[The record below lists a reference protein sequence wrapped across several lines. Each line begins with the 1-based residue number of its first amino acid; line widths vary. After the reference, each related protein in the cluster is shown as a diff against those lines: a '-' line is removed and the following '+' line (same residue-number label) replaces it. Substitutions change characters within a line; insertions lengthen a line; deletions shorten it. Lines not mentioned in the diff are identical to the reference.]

1 MILWFSKD
9 RMHPGPFRD
18 RRTWSVILKGKYW
31 ISKGC
36 GVSCK
41 RSRNVSTNWRQA
53 CDIQR
58 RLYHLLKIK
67 RRAHES
73 MNLKGQSLIFA
84 NWRSQTSRPFHHKKQ
99 DINKDSNVRFS
110 SSGSL
115 RKIGEISAMST
126 TLRSVKMPMK
136 KFWCGFFE
144 PSIEFH
150 SEAVLRFYQGL
161 LTNSVHGIFVVS
173 IYEGLPCLNMSN
185 APSRLN
191 ALGCNT
197 WVLEASSK
205 FNCTLW

>member
-31 ISKGC
+31 ISKAC
-36 GVSCK
+36 GVICK

-84 NWRSQTSRPFHHKKQ
+84 NWRSQTSRPSTTKNKTSTRTRTSDSQALGLYAKSVEFRKLYHTCTGHSVAINQDNKGRGEEREVNK
-99 DINKDSNVRFS
+99 DINTIVAHWRES
-110 SSGSL
+110 S
-115 RKIGEISAMST
+115 
-126 TLRSVKMPMK
+126 
-136 KFWCGFFE
+136 
-144 PSIEFH
+144 
-150 SEAVLRFYQGL
+150 
-161 LTNSVHGIFVVS
+161 
-173 IYEGLPCLNMSN
+173 
-185 APSRLN
+185 
-191 ALGCNT
+191 
-197 WVLEASSK
+197 
-205 FNCTLW
+205 